1 MYVPYFANKGIVI
14 NVEGFNGPIEIFNSI
29 FENNAH
35 YIGAILY
42 RADSNNTLMSL
53 SEFEDFDNTKELKL
67 TICHS
72 MQDKFV
78 FGISKE
84 LS

>member
-1 MYVPYFANKGIVI
+1 MYVPYFVNKGIVI
-14 NVEGFNGPIEIFNSI
+14 NVEGFNGPIEIHNSV

-35 YIGAILY
+35 FIGSILY

-53 SEFEDFDNTKELKL
+53 SEFEDVDKTKELKF

-72 MQDKFV
+72 IQDKFV
-78 FGISKE
+78 FGFSKE
-84 LS
+84 L

>member
-1 MYVPYFANKGIVI
+1 VI
-14 NVEGFNGPIEIFNSI
+14 NVEGFNGPIEIVNSV
-29 FENNAH
+29 FEKNAH

-42 RADSNNTLMSL
+42 RADSNNSLMSL
-53 SEFEDFDNTKELKL
+53 SEFEDVDNTKELKL